1 MLQYLVVCLLRS
13 RQHCLQSQAIRNVF
27 LLGCIHKCYYVLQKG
42 HNLLHPVKVDLFLL
56 LDCFDYIFLQKSCL
70 LHCLLDHIQNQL
82 LCFLDIQYS
91 QVIVYRYQCIHSVQ
105 LYYQFHEDINLRL
118 WYILLY

>member
-27 LLGCIHKCYYVLQKG
+27 LLGCIHKCYDVLQKG
-42 HNLLHPVKVDLFLL
+42 HNLLHPVKVDTLLL